1 MLYVT
6 QLCRGLQV
14 STRVRVSRLLP
25 SLESYSCHDIRTS
38 SYKCLF
44 NNEERTQGGEKLKSR
59 EEKMLNWGRGTRSQP
74 FPDLSSSSLELSS
87 LHLSVYNMAA
97 WHLAKACTE
106 RSVVGDYK
114 YEICKGFKQSVI
126 CTSLSSRLWITVRRK
141 QFKERKL
148 QRFWPKRLQQHH
160 IHM

>member
-6 QLCRGLQV
+6 QLEVYR

-87 LHLSVYNMAA
+87 LHLSVNYMA

-126 CTSLSSRLWITVRRK
+126 CTSLSSHLWITARRK

-148 QRFWPKRLQQHH
+148 QIFWPKRLQ
-160 IHM
+160 

>member
-6 QLCRGLQV
+6 QLEVYR

-44 NNEERTQGGEKLKSR
+44 NNEERTQGEKLKSR

-87 LHLSVYNMAA
+87 LHLSVYYMAA

-126 CTSLSSRLWITVRRK
+126 CTSLSSHLWITARRK

-148 QRFWPKRLQQHH
+148 QIFWPKRLQ
-160 IHM
+160 